1 MRPFCYAVAVLAAA
15 AGVRAQDEPMT
26 VGRLFEIAGARSVAA
41 SSGAISA
48 RVTEYQCLQK
58 GDSGLEV
65 YDRSLSA
72 LISALEAAPADAPL
86 NPALAAPDKAE
97 WAVETW
103 YEIDYVYDKGRYRLG
118 RVTPSGSY
126 HTAFDGVTQFLVE
139 DRALRIEPM
148 EKPRQH
154 MIHIDVNLMRWDQ
167 IPPENYAR
175 DDQKSELRILGGQRY
190 NVWLSDK
197 RRGGAVDQI
206 FNVETG
212 MLERGSMRNEAG
224 QLLQDHLWLR
234 PVLSSG
240 VWVPSVFVEMEY
252 RGGITH
258 LTVISYKKWE
268 VRPVLDGEFT
278 IPRDAYDTVAGMTS
292 PVWGAD
298 NPPAAAAKQT
308 SAQKRQSKPLLVAQP
323 GVDMNELTKPPTES
337 YVMRTVGLA
346 LIVIAVGLMV
356 LYFVHWRER
365 WNEVWKT
372 GFGLRK
378 K

>member
-1 MRPFCYAVAVLAAA
+1 
-15 AGVRAQDEPMT
+15 
-26 VGRLFEIAGARSVAA
+26 
-41 SSGAISA
+41 
-48 RVTEYQCLQK
+48 
-58 GDSGLEV
+58 
-65 YDRSLSA
+65 
-72 LISALEAAPADAPL
+72 
-86 NPALAAPDKAE
+86 
-97 WAVETW
+97 
-103 YEIDYVYDKGRYRLG
+103 
-118 RVTPSGSY
+118 
-126 HTAFDGVTQFLVE
+126 
-139 DRALRIEPM
+139 
-148 EKPRQH
+148 
-154 MIHIDVNLMRWDQ
+154 
-167 IPPENYAR
+167 
-175 DDQKSELRILGGQRY
+175 
-190 NVWLSDK
+190 
-197 RRGGAVDQI
+197 
-206 FNVETG
+206 
-212 MLERGSMRNEAG
+212 
-224 QLLQDHLWLR
+224 
-234 PVLSSG
+234 
-240 VWVPSVFVEMEY
+240 MEY

-258 LTVISYKKWE
+258 MTVISYKKWE

-308 SAQKRQSKPLLVAQP
+308 SAQKRQSKPPLVAQP